1 MTVLETS
8 PTNCAGRFGKERAA
22 NLFLTGVGAGE
33 IIALLLYDFLGKDF
47 FGVLGVVEGSLLIE
61 GNLMARPSVPD
72 ALAKSCE
79 RGVDCWRSTKNV
91 LNQKWKSF
99 P

>member
-1 MTVLETS
+1 MTGLETS

-47 FGVLGVVEGSLLIE
+47 GVLGVVEGSLLIA
-61 GNLMARPSVPD
+61 GNLMEKPSGPD